1 MRPHE
6 ESVNFFGGDNMPFII
21 FFVLFAFLAW
31 DITAPISTPI
41 LWAAVLSFISMPI
54 YRLIS
59 RRLMRNRFPSVA
71 SGVTLALLLLIC
83 IVPVLYALSTLGS
96 EAAGMGAKFSQ
107 LLAKIQHQA
116 YSGRDFDFPA
126 WLPLWAADYLTSFL
140 ENSHAVKTALQFF
153 AQWSAKFLSSLSAH
167 IIEQGSSFILNAMI
181 ATMISFFFIRD
192 GEKIVNYVKSVVPL
206 SPEENE
212 AFFFRTGSILN
223 SIVYGIILTVA
234 LQALVGGVGW
244 WFVGLGSPAL
254 FGMLMFFFGMFPAG
268 TAVVWVPGSIYLAL
282 TGDIKNAAILFVWG
296 LLVVGTIDNLLRPF
310 LISGGR
316 SGRGEI
322 PTLLI
327 IMGLFGGVM
336 VWGFLGIF
344 VGPLILV
351 LFISVCDLYRKRW
364 LRRQER

>member
-140 ENSHAVKTALQFF
+140 ENSDAVKTALQFF

-181 ATMISFFFIRD
+181 ATMISFSSSATAKR
-192 GEKIVNYVKSVVPL
+192 S
-206 SPEENE
+206 
-212 AFFFRTGSILN
+212 SI
-223 SIVYGIILTVA
+223 T
-234 LQALVGGVGW
+234 
-244 WFVGLGSPAL
+244 
-254 FGMLMFFFGMFPAG
+254 
-268 TAVVWVPGSIYLAL
+268 
-282 TGDIKNAAILFVWG
+282 
-296 LLVVGTIDNLLRPF
+296 
-310 LISGGR
+310 
-316 SGRGEI
+316 
-322 PTLLI
+322 
-327 IMGLFGGVM
+327 
-336 VWGFLGIF
+336 
-344 VGPLILV
+344 
-351 LFISVCDLYRKRW
+351 
-364 LRRQER
+364 